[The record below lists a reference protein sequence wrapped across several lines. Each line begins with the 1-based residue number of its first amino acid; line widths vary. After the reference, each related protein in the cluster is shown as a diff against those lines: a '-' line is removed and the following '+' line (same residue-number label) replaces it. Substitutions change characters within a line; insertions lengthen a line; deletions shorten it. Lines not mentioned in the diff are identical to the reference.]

1 LCLSA
6 ADQVRPDSVISV
18 TMASGRRLDLQTS
31 CTGPAA
37 HLPALVRIG
46 YTRSLEEFQMLDTT
60 QVLAKTDLGRD
71 AISKRSHGLNPR
83 QRAVLISINGEL
95 SVGALRARFGAGK
108 EAELETM
115 LEHLLEQGLVE
126 RTRVEPA
133 PSAPPVSPPVATAPA
148 EPAPATPPRETAA
161 APVVV
166 AVAETAG
173 ESLPEGPD
181 WRVLRD
187 RAGALLHQVM
197 GEDADLLAMRLER
210 SRTER
215 EFMDHLERSFAVVES
230 ARGQAAAA
238 SYRAGI
244 LSAAA

>member
-1 LCLSA
+1 
-6 ADQVRPDSVISV
+6 
-18 TMASGRRLDLQTS
+18 
-31 CTGPAA
+31 
-37 HLPALVRIG
+37 
-46 YTRSLEEFQMLDTT
+46 MLDTT

-108 EAELETM
+108 EAELEAM
-115 LEHLLEQGLVE
+115 LEHLLDQGLVE

-133 PSAPPVSPPVATAPA
+133 PPAAAQPPVATAVA
-148 EPAPATPPRETAA
+148 EPAPAAPPAPRESAA
-161 APVVV
+161 APVAI
-166 AVAETAG
+166 AVAESAG
-173 ESLPEGPD
+173 EGIPEGPD

-187 RAGALLHQVM
+187 RAGALLHEVM

>member
-1 LCLSA
+1 
-6 ADQVRPDSVISV
+6 
-18 TMASGRRLDLQTS
+18 
-31 CTGPAA
+31 
-37 HLPALVRIG
+37 
-46 YTRSLEEFQMLDTT
+46 MLDTT

-95 SVGALRARFGAGK
+95 SVGDLRARFGAGK
-108 EAELETM
+108 EAELEVM
-115 LEHLLEQGLVE
+115 LDHLLEHGLVE
-126 RTRVEPA
+126 RTR
-133 PSAPPVSPPVATAPA
+133 A
-148 EPAPATPPRETAA
+148 EPAAA
-161 APVVV
+161 APAPVAMVDAQPATSVAPAVV
-166 AVAETAG
+166 APGAA
-173 ESLPEGPD
+173 LPASAPALQSGLDQSPD

-187 RAGALLHQVM
+187 RAGALLHQMM

-210 SRTER
+210 SRTES

-230 ARGQAAAA
+230 ARGHAAMA